1 MARLQ
6 KESGDRISFRMQE
19 IQELEGRI
27 IRDEARM
34 DEINDTLMERNLLDH
49 SKETD
54 DLIQEWH
61 NLNARVE
68 QSKNR
73 LVQLKSPSELTE
85 EEQKLVPKPIGTN
98 ERNNIKY

>member
-6 KESGDRISFRMQE
+6 KESSDRMSFRMQE

>member
-1 MARLQ
+1 MASLH
-6 KESGDRISFRMQE
+6 KESGYSMSFRMQE
-19 IQELEGRI
+19 VQELEERI
-27 IRDEARM
+27 TRDEARM

-73 LVQLKSPSELTE
+73 LVQLKVPSELTE
-85 EEQKLVPKPIGTN
+85 ENRQRLPKAWKTD

>member
-1 MARLQ
+1 MDSSNHTMSLSLKEILRL
-6 KESGDRISFRMQE
+6 EERIT
-19 IQELEGRI
+19 
-27 IRDEARM
+27 RDEARM

-73 LVQLKSPSELTE
+73 LVQLKAPSELTE
-85 EEQKLVPKPIGTN
+85 ENRLRLPKAWKTD